1 MIRRPPRSTRTDTR
15 LPSTTL
21 FRSCTS
27 VASAFSGFPAALV
40 LEPELGAQQAA
51 GVVGHAPQPGFVGTL
66 LLAFG
71 GALRGRLF
79 TGLRSAVVGAFAVLL
94 LVLQRPLHARAA
106 RRSDERHVGEEC
118 VSTGRSLG

>member
-1 MIRRPPRSTRTDTR
+1 MRSRRGPAPARRNWQRTAAGRPAT
-15 LPSTTL
+15 
-21 FRSCTS
+21 CTS

-79 TGLRSAVVGAFAVLL
+79 TGLRRAVD
-94 LVLQRPLHARAA
+94 RK
-106 RRSDERHVGEEC
+106 
-118 VSTGRSLG
+118 STRLNSSH